1 MHPET
6 GAFLRFCSGLLYKY
20 SLSYSARNLKDILL
34 NVEEPE
40 EIPTI
45 FEPKFIAQNLNPS
58 QQQAVK
64 KALNSE
70 NIGLIQGP
78 PGTGKTKV
86 IKEIIGQVVT
96 KSIKTA
102 DSPRILIVSQSH
114 TAVDNILEGLDS
126 TISDDLEIVRIGADK
141 NVSPK
146 ISCRY
151 TMPAHRD
158 KLISLNR

>member
-1 MHPET
+1 MNEIR
-6 GAFLRFCSGLLYKY
+6 ALRSEEY
-20 SLSYSARNLKDILL
+20 SSRNLKDILL

-45 FEPKFIAQNLNPS
+45 FKPKFIEKKLNDS
-58 QQQAVK
+58 QQQAVI

-70 NIGLIQGP
+70 NISLIQGP

-86 IKEIIGQVVT
+86 IKEIIGQV
-96 KSIKTA
+96 IKGTVKTT

-114 TAVDNILEGLDS
+114 TAVDNILEGLDN
-126 TISDDLEIVRIGADK
+126 IIPDDLQIVRIGADK

-146 ISCRY
+146 ISCKY
-151 TMPAHRD
+151 TMSAHRD
-158 KLISLNR
+158 MLFGTIKDKHQSYL

>member
-1 MHPET
+1 M
-6 GAFLRFCSGLLYKY
+6 
-20 SLSYSARNLKDILL
+20 I
-34 NVEEPE
+34 
-40 EIPTI
+40 
-45 FEPKFIAQNLNPS
+45 
-58 QQQAVK
+58 

-146 ISCRY
+146 IS
-151 TMPAHRD
+151 
-158 KLISLNR
+158 